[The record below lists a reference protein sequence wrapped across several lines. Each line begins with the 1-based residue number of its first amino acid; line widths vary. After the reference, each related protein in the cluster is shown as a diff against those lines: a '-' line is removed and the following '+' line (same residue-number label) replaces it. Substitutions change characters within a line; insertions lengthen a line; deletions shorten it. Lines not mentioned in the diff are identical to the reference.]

1 MHKVATIN
9 TRIEP
14 NLKVEAENI
23 LHGVGLTSAE
33 AVRLFYMQVCLH
45 KGLPFEVK
53 LPNKE
58 TIKAMNDANNR
69 NTYKAKSVDDLFDTA
84 VPSKFFGQIGL

>member
-14 NLKVEAENI
+14 KLKTRAETI
-23 LHGVGLTSAE
+23 LHKVGLTSAE
-33 AVRLFYMQVCLH
+33 AVRLFYTQICLK

-53 LPNKE
+53 IPNKE
-58 TIKAMNDANNR
+58 TIKAMQDADKR
-69 NTYKAKSVDDLFDTA
+69 KTHRAKSVDELFEDLE
-84 VPSKFFGQIGL
+84 